1 MANTELIRAYI
12 RDSGYK
18 MQFVAQALQLSSNA
32 LCQKLQGR
40 TQFKLDE
47 AERLSAV
54 LGLSMAERDACFFDQ
69 QNRRDILARRAEEAR
84 RAAYDDRAEGKNK
97 AGAAAVRP
105 AAAGAQPGGPQL
117 VQGH

>member
-1 MANTELIRAYI
+1 MANTELIRSYI
-12 RDSGYK
+12 HESGYK
-18 MQFVAQALQLSSNA
+18 MQYVARALQLSPNA
-32 LCQKLQGR
+32 LGQKLQGR

-84 RAAYDDRAEGKNK
+84 RN
-97 AGAAAVRP
+97 AVDE
-105 AAAGAQPGGPQL
+105 
-117 VQGH
+117 